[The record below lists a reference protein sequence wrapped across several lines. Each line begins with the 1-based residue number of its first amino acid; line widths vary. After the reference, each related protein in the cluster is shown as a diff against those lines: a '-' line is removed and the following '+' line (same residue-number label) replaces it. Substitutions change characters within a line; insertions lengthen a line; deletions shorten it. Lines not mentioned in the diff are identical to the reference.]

1 MSLSHRYR
9 NFGSDNAPVAEEAES
24 ISEEIEDLK
33 LQAFETGYQAGWD
46 DATKAQATQKDKIST
61 ELAQNLLDMSFT
73 YHEALSKLTGS
84 LETTMCQ
91 VVEKLLPDLV
101 QSALSSQIL
110 EQVKTLL
117 GDQIG
122 QKVVIIVHPQ
132 NLGPVQNTL
141 ANGLPEPF
149 EISGDDSL
157 GEGQAFVR
165 FGTNERQV
173 DLDSIIQK
181 VSKAMTAFFHETSR
195 ENIDG

>member
-9 NFGSDNAPVAEEAES
+9 NFGGDKTPVAEETES

-46 DATKAQATQKDKIST
+46 DATKAQATQKDKISS

-84 LETTMCQ
+84 IETTMCR
-91 VVEKLLPDLV
+91 VVEKLLPELL

-117 GDQIG
+117 GDQTG
-122 QKVVIIVHPQ
+122 QKVVITVHPK
-132 NLGPVQNTL
+132 NVGPVRNVL
-141 ANGLPEPF
+141 ADGLPEPF
-149 EISGDDSL
+149 EIIGDDSL
-157 GEGQAFVR
+157 GEGQAFFR
-165 FGTNERQV
+165 FGPKERQV
-173 DLDSIIQK
+173 DLDSVIQQ